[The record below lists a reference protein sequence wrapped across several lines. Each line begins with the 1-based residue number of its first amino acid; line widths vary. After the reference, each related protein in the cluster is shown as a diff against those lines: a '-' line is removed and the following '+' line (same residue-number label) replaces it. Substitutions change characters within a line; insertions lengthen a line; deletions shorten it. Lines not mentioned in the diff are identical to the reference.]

1 METGLASETAGEEG
15 EVAVA
20 VEVEEVGVAEPGQAV
35 GTRQGLRWETGGP
48 VVGWE
53 NVPSGP
59 ALARLGKL
67 AGLWELEQ
75 AGEEVEE
82 EWVGMLLHWSVE
94 Q

>member
-1 METGLASETAGEEG
+1 M
-15 EVAVA
+15 
-20 VEVEEVGVAEPGQAV
+20 
-35 GTRQGLRWETGGP
+35 
-48 VVGWE
+48 VGWE